1 MIRYNLICDSGH
13 GFDGWFA
20 DSASYDM
27 QARQGYVSCPVC
39 ASVHVT
45 KAIMAPAVSTSRK
58 RAAMQPNTA
67 DLPKSDLQQPAN
79 PPESAVT
86 MLSEKEQ
93 ALRAMIREVRSQ
105 IMANSTDVGDA
116 FAQEARKIHEG
127 ESEERCIRGT
137 ASAEEIR
144 ALHEDGIEALPIP
157 ILPDDQ
163 H

>member
-1 MIRYNLICDSGH
+1 MIRYTLICDSGH

-27 QARQGYVSCPVC
+27 QIGQGYVSCPVC
-39 ASVHVT
+39 ASVHVA

-58 RAAMQPNTA
+58 RAAMQTDRPS
-67 DLPKSDLQQPAN
+67 LPKHDGRQHAN
-79 PPESAVT
+79 PSEPAVA

-93 ALRAMIREVRSQ
+93 ALRTIIREVRSQ
-105 IMANSTDVGDA
+105 IIANSTDVGDA

-137 ASAEEIR
+137 ASAQEIK
-144 ALHEDGIEALPIP
+144 ALQDDGIETLPIP
-157 ILPDDQ
+157 ILPEDQ